1 MDSSGGSGNSPF
13 PKWQIAM
20 SVGAAGAIG
29 LVGYWYLKSN
39 RSPLF
44 HRFRGTSEES
54 VDEPSVSKSKA
65 VETPFEKA
73 QNYKAEGNSAFKN
86 GKYDE
91 AIRYYTQAIEIC
103 PADKINDIA
112 TFYQNRAAA
121 YEQLKKWSAV
131 IDDCS
136 KAIELNPKYEKAL
149 FRRAKIRET
158 IKDYENCLDDI
169 TCVCLLQG
177 FQNQNALLMADRV
190 LKQLGKIHAQ
200 EAMKSRKPIIP
211 SKIYIQNY
219 FASFSDDPVAKILL
233 EVGEPLGQGELK
245 GFLKAK
251 LAFAT
256 GKYEEIIPAC
266 TEEINSSESDINYIV
281 ESLYLR
287 ATFYFLCGQ
296 FKEALL
302 DLNNIIENEEYDY
315 KIRVNAL
322 IKRASIYMQTEE
334 LQACQKDYETAIEIG
349 PNIADV
355 YHHRGQFKLL
365 TEKIDEARE
374 DFQKAVTLNP
384 NFPIA
389 YIQKLYGDYRYALQI
404 QDMGLL
410 FENMENFK
418 KAIKKFP
425 DCTECYLLFGQVLA
439 EKQSFEEADDLYK
452 QAQNVNPANPT
463 ILVHRGLLLLQWKN
477 DIEGSVKL
485 MREAIELDNKCEF
498 AYETLGTIE
507 VQRGN
512 LLLAIELFNK
522 AIELVRSEMEVVH
535 LFSLRDAAASQL
547 KVINQMGIKPQFGGI

>member
-1 MDSSGGSGNSPF
+1 MGSSSGVGNSPF
-13 PKWQIAM
+13 PKWQVA
-20 SVGAAGAIG
+20 VGVASAGAIG

-44 HRFRGTSEES
+44 NRLRGASEET
-54 VDEPSVSKSKA
+54 VEEPSVSKSK
-65 VETPFEKA
+65 TNDPFEIA
-73 QNYKAEGNSAFKN
+73 QQFKSEGNDAFKS

-91 AIRYYTQAIEIC
+91 AIRFYTKAIETC
-103 PADKINDIA
+103 PTDKKNDLA
-112 TFYQNRAAA
+112 TFFQNRAAA

-131 IDDCS
+131 IDDCT
-136 KAIELNPKYEKAL
+136 KAIEFNPKYEKAL
-149 FRRAKIRET
+149 FRRAKARET

-169 TCVCLLQG
+169 TCVCLLQN
-177 FQNQNALLMADRV
+177 FQNQAALLMADRV
-190 LKQLGKIHAQ
+190 LKQLGKIHAE
-200 EAMKSRKPIIP
+200 EAMKTRKPVTP
-211 SKIYIQNY
+211 SKVYIHNY
-219 FASFSDDPVAKILL
+219 LSSFSNDPLAKVLL

-256 GKYEEIIPAC
+256 EKYDEIIPAC
-266 TEEINSSESDINYIV
+266 TEEINSSESDSKYIV

-296 FKEALL
+296 FKEALA
-302 DLNNIIENEEYDY
+302 DLTTIIENEEYDY

-365 TEKIDEARE
+365 MEKINEARE

-384 NFPIA
+384 DYPIA
-389 YIQKLYGDYRYALQI
+389 YIQKLYGDYRYALQM

-410 FENMENFK
+410 FENMENFR

-425 DCTECYLLFGQVLA
+425 NCSECYILFGQVLA
-439 EKQSFEEADDLYK
+439 ERQSFEEAEDLYK
-452 QAQNVNPANPT
+452 QALKVNPSNPT

-477 DIEGSVKL
+477 DIEGAVKL
-485 MREAIELDNKCEF
+485 IREAIELDKKCEF

-535 LFSLRDAAASQL
+535 LFSLRDAAQSQL
-547 KVINQMGIKPQFGGI
+547 KVTTLMGIKPQFGGI